1 VTEHAQRFYFGLV
14 DATMEEASRLSA
26 PDEDVTGPNR
36 TLWRELSANFVLNLD
51 ECNSQASQGSSF
63 IVGDSKIRK
72 HEKNETSSRVS
83 ITTVEC
89 GNAAGNDGP
98 SMYLMAGEQM
108 PGHFE
113 ELYGSSSFLRTSG
126 APRNSFVVMTPSAFM
141 TNKAWDGAAE
151 KLAKGIR
158 AMPVIVDYPE
168 FWLVLHLDG
177 YKSHVMTYPAQAIFR
192 RLATVSSW
200 SRRTRTPR
208 KLTRLMIKNLRRK
221 AKARTAAGNNT
232 HAPAP
237 THTHTHTHTSALR
250 ARTHTHTHTPATNTH
265 THTHSSP
272 RTTHTHQHTIM

>member
-1 VTEHAQRFYFGLV
+1 VQLANTWRRSIKPFNNTLGTYSTQATDKGRTGAVTEHAQRFYFGLV

-192 RLATVSSW
+192 RYRILVVKENSDSSQINQAYDQEPAKKGKGEN
-200 SRRTRTPR
+200 RRW
-208 KLTRLMIKNLRRK
+208 
-221 AKARTAAGNNT
+221 
-232 HAPAP
+232 
-237 THTHTHTHTSALR
+237 
-250 ARTHTHTHTPATNTH
+250 
-265 THTHSSP
+265 
-272 RTTHTHQHTIM
+272 